1 MTDYAI
7 EFRLLISQKVK
18 TAYKTLTFQGVTWR
32 KLTTTG
38 LLILILFN
46 HYLSR
51 GSLIGSSGF
60 GIVPI

>member
-18 TAYKTLTFQGVTWR
+18 TAYKTLTSLGVTWR
-32 KLTTTG
+32 KLTIAG

-46 HYLSR
+46 YYLSR

-60 GIVPI
+60 RIVPI